1 MLYVDIEYSLSRSIS
16 LDFFLSILNTFVFE
30 NIFELAGSIIMHN
43 VVRLDCIILRIS
55 VSKRAA

>member
-16 LDFFLSILNTFVFE
+16 RDFFLSILNTFVFE
-30 NIFELAGSIIMHN
+30 NISELSGSIITHN
-43 VVRLDCIILRIS
+43 VVRLDYIIPRIS